1 MKLPDTNVLLYA
13 VNAQSPQHRTAVAW
27 LEAAYASPNGVGFA
41 WLALIAFIRLTTR
54 RDILP
59 MPLSVDEAL
68 GLVQDWLA
76 HPNARVLQPTHAHE
90 GIFAALLRAAGKA
103 GNLANDA
110 HLAALAIEHG
120 ATLASFDR
128 DFDRIDGLDFERLR
142 A

>member
-13 VNAQSPQHRTAVAW
+13 VNAQAPQHRKAVAL

-41 WLALIAFIRLTTR
+41 WPALIAFIRLTTR

-59 MPLSVDEAL
+59 APLAVDEAL
-68 GLVQDWLA
+68 GLVRDWLA
-76 HPNARVLQPTHAHE
+76 HPNARVLQPTDAHE
-90 GIFAALLRAAGKA
+90 AVFAGLLRAAGQA
-103 GNLANDA
+103 GNLTNDA

-128 DFDRIDGLDFERLR
+128 DFGRFDGLDFERLR

>member
-13 VNAQSPQHRTAVAW
+13 VDAQAAQHRTAVTW

-41 WLALIAFIRLTTR
+41 WQALRAFIRLTTR
-54 RDILP
+54 RGILP
-59 MPLSVDEAL
+59 RPLSVDDAL
-68 GLVQDWLA
+68 GLVHDWLA
-76 HPNARVLQPTHAHE
+76 HPHARILQPTDAHE
-90 GIFAALLRAAGKA
+90 RVFAELLRAVGEA
-103 GNLANDA
+103 GNLTNDA

-128 DFDRIDGLDFERLR
+128 DFARFDGLDFERLR